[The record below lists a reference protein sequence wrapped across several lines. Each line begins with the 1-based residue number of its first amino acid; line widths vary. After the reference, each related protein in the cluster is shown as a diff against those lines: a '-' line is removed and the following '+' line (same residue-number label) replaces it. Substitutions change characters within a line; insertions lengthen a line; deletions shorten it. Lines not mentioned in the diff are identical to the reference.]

1 MTAQME
7 TPPERD
13 TEPASAYL
21 EAGDLRLHYVEWG
34 NRAAQPLVLLHGL
47 QDCAR
52 SWDRFAR
59 GMALDYR
66 VIALD
71 HRGHGDS
78 GWAPPR
84 RYRLR
89 DYVADVEA
97 LVDRLGLTGVLLV
110 GHSAG
115 GRNAWMYALAHPEVV
130 SSLVIVD
137 IDPDAVNPAS
147 RAMFRLYH
155 SESDELES
163 LDAVVERLRR
173 RQPMST
179 DEMLLHQASHLTRPL
194 DGGVRAWKRD
204 RSLLRVY
211 ERPDL
216 WSEWRRIRHPTLIVR
231 GRQSEL
237 LTHDVAVRMRETV
250 PGARLV
256 ELDGGGHW
264 FYQES
269 PGAFEA
275 AVRWFLQ
282 PSTG

>member
-21 EAGDLRLHYVEWG
+21 ETDDLRLHYVEWG
-34 NRAAQPLVLLHGL
+34 DRAARPLLLLHGL

-52 SWDRFAR
+52 SWDHFAQ
-59 GMALDYR
+59 GMASDHR

-78 GWAPPR
+78 GWASPR

-89 DYVADVEA
+89 DYVSDVEA
-97 LVDRLGLTGVLLV
+97 LVDRLDLNSIVLV

-115 GRNAWMYALAHPEVV
+115 GRNAWMYALAHPSTV

-147 RAMFRLYH
+147 RAMFRRYH

-163 LDAVVERLRR
+163 LDAVVERLRS

-179 DEMLLHQASHLTRPL
+179 GEMLLHQASHMTRTL
-194 DGGVRAWKRD
+194 DGGARLWKRD
-204 RSLLRVY
+204 RNLLRAY

-216 WSEWRRIRHPTLIVR
+216 WDEWRRIRHPTLIVR

-237 LTHDVAVRMRETV
+237 LTHDVAVRMREAV

-264 FYQES
+264 FYQEF
-269 PGAFEA
+269 PGAFET

-282 PSTG
+282 SSAG

>member
-7 TPPERD
+7 TPPERGA
-13 TEPASAYL
+13 EPVSAYL
-21 EAGDLRLHYVEWG
+21 EIDDLRLHYVEWG
-34 NRAAQPLVLLHGL
+34 DRAARPLLLLHGL

-52 SWDRFAR
+52 SWDHFAR
-59 GMALDYR
+59 GMASDHR

-78 GWAPPR
+78 GWASPR

-89 DYVADVEA
+89 DYVSDVEE
-97 LVDRLGLTGVLLV
+97 LVDRLDLTNIVLV

-115 GRNAWMYALAHPEVV
+115 GRNAWMYALAHPATV

-147 RAMFRLYH
+147 RTMFRRYH

-163 LDAVVERLRR
+163 LDAVVERLRS

-179 DEMLLHQASHLTRPL
+179 DEMLLHQASHMTRAL
-194 DGGVRAWKRD
+194 DGGARLWKRD
-204 RSLLRVY
+204 RNLLRAY

-216 WSEWRRIRHPTLIVR
+216 WDEWRRIRHPTLIVR

-237 LTHDVAVRMRETV
+237 LTHDVAVRMREAV
-250 PGARLV
+250 PGALLV

-264 FYQES
+264 FYQEF
-269 PGAFEA
+269 PGAFET

-282 PSTG
+282 SSAG